1 MIRGMEENPYKSPAT
16 TDPKMGR
23 QAAQLAAISFALA
36 MPTVATLAYFVLLSG
51 TPATKTVY
59 AASKVVLFAFPIA
72 WVTLFERRKIVLE
85 RPRPAG
91 LGAGAALGLAVVAA
105 MFALYYGYLRNSSA
119 LEGAPKAVARQMTD
133 FTVTSTAGFLVLA
146 GFISFVHSLGEE
158 YYWRWFV
165 FGQLRERLPLVLAI
179 GISSLG
185 FMAHHVLVVGKFLSG
200 YGPYTWFF
208 SFCVATGGALWA
220 WLYHRTGT
228 LYGPWLSHFMVDA
241 GLMWVGYDLWQRSL
255 STM

>member
-1 MIRGMEENPYKSPAT
+1 MLTDSSNSP
-16 TDPKMGR
+16 GR
-23 QAAQLAAISFALA
+23 RAAQFAAICFALA

-59 AASKVVLFAFPIA
+59 TASKVVLFAFPVA
-72 WVTLFERRKIVLE
+72 WVTLFQRRRIAVT
-85 RPRPAG
+85 RPRLSG
-91 LGAGAALGLAVVAA
+91 LGAGAALGVAVVVA
-105 MFALYYGYLRNSSA
+105 MFVLYYGYLRESTV

-133 FTVTSTAGFLVLA
+133 FGITSTADFLLLA

-165 FGQLRERLPLVLAI
+165 FGQLRESLPLAAAI
-179 GISSLG
+179 AISSVG

-200 YGPYTWFF
+200 YGPFTWFL
-208 SFCVATGGALWA
+208 SLCVATGGAMWA

-228 LYGPWLSHFMVDA
+228 LYGAWLSHFLVDG
-241 GLMWVGYDLWQRSL
+241 GLMWIGYDLWQRS
-255 STM
+255 SPAM